1 MFWKSNKRGMGFIL
15 LREEQVDLHHIG
27 RFGFGRSA
35 NSHQQISM
43 SNSIFHP
50 RGATPLIQGAFF
62 LGRAGIQVDSL
73 ANGACG
79 RDVPAADA
87 WIEEPVLGSWMGECL
102 SEIVLQRMLRLHEL
116 ATSFY
121 NLSIWCG
128 QFLDGVPVW
137 GLNIVTRNTCHNSV
151 LCCHCRRMSHLL
163 CFLRATWP
171 KWSKMVKNN
180 AFSFWTHAM
189 NMQDSG
195 PVYILYIYIMYI
207 YVCIPIYVI
216 CTFCL
221 YMYRDTVHVYSP
233 FRAFGDR
240 GSRSWKGFPWSWPC
254 WNPVEKHV
262 QEGFFPPK
270 KSYSVVGL
278 LGVWNF
284 IKSRKTS

>member
-1 MFWKSNKRGMGFIL
+1 MGFIL

-116 ATSFY
+116 ATSFQPLDMMWSILGWCSSVGSKHCDAKHLPQ
-121 NLSIWCG
+121 LS
-128 QFLDGVPVW
+128 PVLPLSPDVSPPLLPPRYLAEMIKN
-137 GLNIVTRNTCHNSV
+137 GKKQRIFILNTCNEYARFRTCVH
-151 LCCHCRRMSHLL
+151 M
-163 CFLRATWP
+163 
-171 KWSKMVKNN
+171 
-180 AFSFWTHAM
+180 
-189 NMQDSG
+189 
-195 PVYILYIYIMYI
+195 YIYIMYI

-254 WNPVEKHV
+254 
-262 QEGFFPPK
+262 
-270 KSYSVVGL
+270 
-278 LGVWNF
+278 
-284 IKSRKTS
+284 

>member
-1 MFWKSNKRGMGFIL
+1 MWSILGWCSSVGSKHCDAKHLPQLSPVLPLSPDVSPPLLPPRYLAEMIKNGKKQRIFIL
-15 LREEQVDLHHIG
+15 
-27 RFGFGRSA
+27 
-35 NSHQQISM
+35 
-43 SNSIFHP
+43 
-50 RGATPLIQGAFF
+50 
-62 LGRAGIQVDSL
+62 
-73 ANGACG
+73 
-79 RDVPAADA
+79 
-87 WIEEPVLGSWMGECL
+87 
-102 SEIVLQRMLRLHEL
+102 
-116 ATSFY
+116 
-121 NLSIWCG
+121 
-128 QFLDGVPVW
+128 
-137 GLNIVTRNTCHNSV
+137 NTCNEYARFRTCVH
-151 LCCHCRRMSHLL
+151 M
-163 CFLRATWP
+163 
-171 KWSKMVKNN
+171 
-180 AFSFWTHAM
+180 
-189 NMQDSG
+189 
-195 PVYILYIYIMYI
+195 YIYIMYI